1 MGTPEDDGWI
11 NAEDYDGYI
20 PFESEEENEKRLAA
34 LHEKQDAANIVGD
47 CPACGAHVIERE
59 KGFFCDN
66 MECHFALWKNNRFF
80 QAIGKEMTREVA
92 DDLLNC
98 GTVKLENC
106 VSKRTGNKFSCYVDL
121 TLDEEERPHFEI
133 RFPQKKRR
141 RE

>member
-34 LHEKQDAANIVGD
+34 LHEKQAVANIVGD
-47 CPACGAHVIERE
+47 CPACGTHVIERE